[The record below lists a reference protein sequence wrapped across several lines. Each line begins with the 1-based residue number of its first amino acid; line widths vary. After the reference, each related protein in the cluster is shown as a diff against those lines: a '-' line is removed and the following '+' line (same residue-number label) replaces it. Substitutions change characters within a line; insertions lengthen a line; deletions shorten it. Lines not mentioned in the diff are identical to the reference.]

1 MEENV
6 LKKSPLCEAF
16 KQIIP
21 VEQFRQDFSQAF
33 ITNLHY
39 HKSEKRIELC
49 LDIGNKVAPDR
60 IQQLEKTISD
70 YFNTQV
76 DIHPGF
82 SIPLPEELD
91 DWHKEMLTR
100 YTCRGRAH
108 LAPFLKGARFRLR
121 GRNLTVCLPGAGASV
136 LNVSGAGKQMEKAF
150 KMLFRSDV
158 KVSFSE
164 PEGQEYATAD
174 YIAEKMEEEARIV
187 AQVLAAGENA
197 APKSGNRNGTPS
209 SAVQENGGF
218 RYRKKAAEK
227 APAANSENMVYGR
240 PFSGETL
247 RMADV
252 DMNSGNVVLSGQ
264 IIKMET
270 RELKSGRTLLTM
282 DITDRTSSLTC
293 KAFPNE
299 KEMAQI
305 KERLKVGS
313 YVRING
319 DAEFDVF
326 EKELTIRLKAVEC
339 LENPPGRKDQAEHK
353 RVELHL
359 HTQMSQLDA
368 ITSIKDVL
376 QRAAE
381 WGHKAVAITDHGVVQ
396 AFPEAQ
402 EVAAKLKKS
411 NKEIKVI
418 YGMEAYLLV
427 DERYNSKGELDYK
440 SGDTYHAIIL
450 VKNQTGLKNLYKIVS
465 ESHLKYFYKR
475 PRVPWSLFEQY
486 REGLILGSACEAGE
500 LFRALREGR
509 PQEEL
514 EAIAARYDYLEI
526 QPVGNNQFMIREGLV
541 PNEEALRDLNRRIVE
556 LGEKLNKPVVAT
568 CDVHFLDPEDAIFR
582 QVLLAAQGYRDA
594 DKQAPIFFRTTEEML
609 EEFAYLGEEKAFEV
623 VVTNPVAIS
632 ELIEDVQ
639 PIPDGTYPPHL
650 EGAEEE
656 IRHMSELKV
665 RELYGDPLPEL
676 VQQRVD
682 RELGSIIKNGFSSLY
697 MIAQKLVQKS
707 LSDGYLVGSRG
718 SVGSSFV
725 AYLIGITEVNALP
738 PHYRCGNCKY
748 SEFFVKDKQ
757 IACGYDLPD
766 KLCPNCGQPLIKDGH
781 DIPFETFLGF
791 DGDKEPDIDL
801 NFSGEY
807 QPRAHKYAEE
817 LFGEGYTFRAGTI
830 ATIAEKT
837 AFGFAKKYLEERNIP
852 GTRAEME
859 RLAAGCMGTKRTT
872 GQHPGGIMVVPRY
885 KEIYDFTPI
894 QRPADD
900 PDSSIIT
907 THFDYHSI
915 SGRILKLDILGHD
928 DPTVIRMLEDLT
940 GVDAKTIP
948 LDDKKTMGI
957 FSGTEPLGITPEQI
971 DSPVGTLG
979 VPEFG
984 TKFVRQML
992 EDTKPTTF
1000 AELIRISGLSHGTD
1014 VWLNNAQDLVRNG
1027 IATLPEVICTRDDI
1041 MIFLMMNDLPP
1052 LTAFKIMESVRK
1064 GKGLT
1069 PEQEALMEE
1078 KGVPKWY
1085 IESCKKIKYMFPKA
1099 HAAAYVMMAFRIA
1112 WFKVY
1117 HPEAFYA
1124 TYFSVR
1130 ADSFD
1135 ANIISRGAD
1144 AVNLAIR
1151 EIEEKGK
1158 LATQKEKDLLTILEV
1173 AREMY
1178 ARGIRCLPVDLY
1190 KSEATRY
1197 IITEDGILPPLT
1209 ALQGLGASAAAS
1221 IVEARKDGE
1230 FVSIEDLKM
1239 RSGVS
1244 RAVIDILAEHGC
1256 LDGMEASS
1264 QVSLFG

>member
-1 MEENV
+1 
-6 LKKSPLCEAF
+6 
-16 KQIIP
+16 
-21 VEQFRQDFSQAF
+21 R
-33 ITNLHY
+33 
-39 HKSEKRIELC
+39 
-49 LDIGNKVAPDR
+49 
-60 IQQLEKTISD
+60 
-70 YFNTQV
+70 
-76 DIHPGF
+76 
-82 SIPLPEELD
+82 
-91 DWHKEMLTR
+91 
-100 YTCRGRAH
+100 
-108 LAPFLKGARFRLR
+108 
-121 GRNLTVCLPGAGASV
+121 
-136 LNVSGAGKQMEKAF
+136 
-150 KMLFRSDV
+150 
-158 KVSFSE
+158 
-164 PEGQEYATAD
+164 
-174 YIAEKMEEEARIV
+174 
-187 AQVLAAGENA
+187 
-197 APKSGNRNGTPS
+197 
-209 SAVQENGGF
+209 
-218 RYRKKAAEK
+218 
-227 APAANSENMVYGR
+227 
-240 PFSGETL
+240 
-247 RMADV
+247 
-252 DMNSGNVVLSGQ
+252 
-264 IIKMET
+264 
-270 RELKSGRTLLTM
+270 
-282 DITDRTSSLTC
+282 
-293 KAFPNE
+293 
-299 KEMAQI
+299 
-305 KERLKVGS
+305 
-313 YVRING
+313 
-319 DAEFDVF
+319 
-326 EKELTIRLKAVEC
+326 
-339 LENPPGRKDQAEHK
+339 
-353 RVELHL
+353 
-359 HTQMSQLDA
+359 
-368 ITSIKDVL
+368 
-376 QRAAE
+376 
-381 WGHKAVAITDHGVVQ
+381 
-396 AFPEAQ
+396 
-402 EVAAKLKKS
+402 
-411 NKEIKVI
+411 
-418 YGMEAYLLV
+418 
-427 DERYNSKGELDYK
+427 
-440 SGDTYHAIIL
+440 
-450 VKNQTGLKNLYKIVS
+450 
-465 ESHLKYFYKR
+465 
-475 PRVPWSLFEQY
+475 
-486 REGLILGSACEAGE
+486 
-500 LFRALREGR
+500 
-509 PQEEL
+509 
-514 EAIAARYDYLEI
+514 
-526 QPVGNNQFMIREGLV
+526 
-541 PNEEALRDLNRRIVE
+541 
-556 LGEKLNKPVVAT
+556 
-568 CDVHFLDPEDAIFR
+568 
-582 QVLLAAQGYRDA
+582 
-594 DKQAPIFFRTTEEML
+594 
-609 EEFAYLGEEKAFEV
+609 
-623 VVTNPVAIS
+623 
-632 ELIEDVQ
+632 
-639 PIPDGTYPPHL
+639 
-650 EGAEEE
+650 
-656 IRHMSELKV
+656 MSELRVKK
-665 RELYGDPLPEL
+665 LYGDPLPEL

-707 LSDGYLVGSRG
+707 LYDGYLVGSRG

-948 LDDKKTMGI
+948 LDDKRTMGI
-957 FSGTEPLGITPEQI
+957 FSSTEPLGVTPEQI

-1069 PEQEALMEE
+1069 PEQEALMKE

>member
-1 MEENV
+1 MDENV

-21 VEQFRQDFSQAF
+21 IDQFQQDFSQAF
-33 ITNLHY
+33 ITDLHY

-49 LDIGNKVAPDR
+49 LDICQQVAPDK
-60 IQQLEKTISD
+60 ILKLEKTIGE
-70 YFNTQV
+70 YFNTKV
-76 DIHPGF
+76 DIRPCF

-91 DWHKEMLTR
+91 DWHKKMITC
-100 YTCRGRAH
+100 YTCRHKAY
-108 LAPFLKGARFRLR
+108 LAPFLRDAEYRLKGRQL
-121 GRNLTVCLPGAGASV
+121 LVSLPGSGASV
-136 LNVSGAGKQMEKAF
+136 LSVSGAAKCMEKVF
-150 KMLFRSDV
+150 RMLFHSDV
-158 KVSFSE
+158 KVCFNE
-164 PEGQEYATAD
+164 PENQEYVTD
-174 YIAEKMEEEARIV
+174 EYFAEKMKTEAKMV
-187 AQVLAAGENA
+187 AEVLSAQP
-197 APKSGNRNGTPS
+197 APAKHAQKSGAPS
-209 SAVQENGGF
+209 SAVQEKSF
-218 RYRKKAAEK
+218 SRYRKKAEDRGQ
-227 APAANSENMVYGR
+227 APANENVVYGR
-240 PFSGETL
+240 PFSGEPL
-247 RMADV
+247 RMKDV
-252 DMNSGNVVLSGQ
+252 DINSGNVVLTGE
-264 IIKMET
+264 IIKMGT
-270 RELKSGRTLLTM
+270 RELKSGRTLLSM

-299 KEMAQI
+299 KEL
-305 KERLKVGS
+305 ERLNEKLKVGS
-313 YVRING
+313 YVKVNG
-319 DAEFDVF
+319 DAEYDIF
-326 EKELTIRLKAVEC
+326 ERELTVKLRGIEC
-339 LENPPGRKDQAEHK
+339 LEKPAGRMDHAEHK

-368 ITSIKDVL
+368 ITSTKDVIT
-376 QRAAE
+376 RAAE

-396 AFPEAQ
+396 AYPEAQ
-402 EVAAKLKKS
+402 DVAAKLKKS
-411 NKEIKVI
+411 GKEIKVI
-418 YGMEAYLLV
+418 YGMEAYLLA
-427 DERYNSKGELDYK
+427 DERYDSKGELDYK

-475 PRVPWSLFEQY
+475 PRVPWSLFEKY

-500 LFRALREGR
+500 LYRALRDGKPED
-509 PQEEL
+509 EV

-526 QPVGNNQFMIREGLV
+526 QPLGNNQFMIREGIV
-541 PNEEALRDLNRRIVE
+541 QNEEALKELNRRIVA
-556 LGEKLNKPVVAT
+556 LGEKLGKLVVAT
-568 CDVHFLDPEDAIFR
+568 CDVHFLDPEDAVFR
-582 QVLLAAQGYRDA
+582 QVLLAGQGYKDA
-594 DKQAPIFFRTTEEML
+594 DKQAPIYFRTTEEML

-623 VVTNPVAIS
+623 VVTNPNAIS
-632 ELIEDVQ
+632 DLIEDVK
-639 PIPDGTYPPHL
+639 PIPDGTYPPFL
-650 EGAEEE
+650 EGAEDD
-656 IRHMSELKV
+656 IKRMSEAKV
-665 RELYGDPLPEL
+665 KELYGDPLPEL
-676 VQQRVD
+676 VRQRVD

-725 AYLIGITEVNALP
+725 AYLIGITEVNSLP

-748 SEFFVKDKQ
+748 SEFFVKDEHV
-757 IACGYDLPD
+757 ACGFDLPD
-766 KLCPNCGQPLIKDGH
+766 KVCPRCGQPLIKDGY

-807 QPRAHKYAEE
+807 QPRAHKYTEE

-837 AFGFAKKYLEERNIP
+837 AIGFARKYLEERGIP
-852 GTRAEME
+852 ATRAEIG
-859 RLAAGCMGTKRTT
+859 RLASGLMGTKRTT
-872 GQHPGGIMVVPRY
+872 GQHPGGVMVCPRY

-894 QRPADD
+894 QHPADD
-900 PDSSIIT
+900 AGSDIIT

-940 GVDAKTIP
+940 GVNAKTIP
-948 LDDKKTMGI
+948 IGEKRTMGI
-957 FSGTEPLGITPEQI
+957 FSSTEPLGVTPEQI
-971 DSPVGTLG
+971 GSPVGTLG

-992 EDTKPTTF
+992 VDTKPTTF

-1027 IATLPEVICTRDDI
+1027 TATLPEVICTRDDI
-1041 MIFLMMNDLPP
+1041 MLFLLSKDLPP

-1064 GKGLT
+1064 GKGLS
-1069 PEQEALMEE
+1069 PEYEALMVE
-1078 KGVPKWY
+1078 KGVPQWY

-1112 WFKVY
+1112 WYKVY
-1117 HPEAFYA
+1117 YPEAFYA

-1130 ADSFD
+1130 ADAFD
-1135 ANIISRGAD
+1135 ANIISRGPD
-1144 AVNLAIR
+1144 AVNLAIKD
-1151 EIEEKGK
+1151 IEEKGK
-1158 LATQKEKDLLTILEV
+1158 MATQKEKDLLTILEL

-1190 KSEATRY
+1190 KSHATRF

-1209 ALQGLGASAAAS
+1209 ALQGLGEAAAAS
-1221 IVEARKDGE
+1221 IAESRKDGE

-1244 RAVIDILAEHGC
+1244 RAVIDILSEHGC
-1256 LDGMEASS
+1256 LDGMEESS